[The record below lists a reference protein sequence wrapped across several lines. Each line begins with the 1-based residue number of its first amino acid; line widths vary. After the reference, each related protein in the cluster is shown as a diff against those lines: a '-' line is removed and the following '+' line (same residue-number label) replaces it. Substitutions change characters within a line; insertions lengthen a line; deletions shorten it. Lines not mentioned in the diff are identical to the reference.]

1 MAEAES
7 ACAEPASAAHVSATH
22 ASAAHAALV
31 TLECVLEGKK
41 LRVKMRTPGYLV
53 GSNCQFPQALRME
66 GRIYTVPAIHVKLMN
81 QHGKYFYSIRK
92 GITFQDADG
101 MTHTQETSFGAAA
114 TTSVCKKI
122 TIFEDETSCE
132 CAVCLDQEKNTVF
145 IPCGHFYT
153 CINCAKALQSCPIC
167 RQVIKDRVNKAQF
180 D

>member
-1 MAEAES
+1 MSDPES
-7 ACAEPASAAHVSATH
+7 PNAPAT
-22 ASAAHAALV
+22 V

-53 GSNCQFPQALRME
+53 GSNCQFPQALRLE
-66 GRIYTVPAIHVKLMN
+66 GRIYTVSTENVKLMT
-81 QHGKYFYSIRK
+81 QRGKYFYSIRK

-101 MTHTQETSFGAAA
+101 NTQTQETSFSTAQI
-114 TTSVCKKI
+114 CKKFSNI
-122 TIFEDETSCE
+122 TLFEDETSCE

-153 CINCAKALQSCPIC
+153 CTDCAKALQACPIC
-167 RQVIKDRVNKAQF
+167 RTAIKERVNKTLF